1 MTTVSNILSY
11 NSAEA
16 NINSCIK
23 RSIPY
28 QDLRVFKNSL
38 VTCKRPKPLIAI
50 VESRC
55 SYVHPNLLFVRGLPF
70 KGSLIEKKQSNQQV
84 ENLVDK
90 VTILNLQTIIFPA
103 ESIEAVHKEV
113 EVPVFPLNLVSRIA
127 TECDLQTIL
136 LSVPFS
142 IPANTVIR
150 NNLLFLD
157 EKPMQSS
164 REAKLIRW
172 ILTSHNVHGLALT
185 MLHNFIDICCQKP
198 EKRNFINES
207 LVPRI
212 RYTGFAFSAT
222 AGVIHHVAI
231 GILFTPLVAA
241 TLGQKKEINEIW
253 YGYWAGASISV
264 MGVVIGMFG
273 MISGDY
279 LIRIT
284 MEKRIP
290 QFKRLLI
297 YYLNHVQTF
306 CTRLNEVDFPRL
318 SQEVENVNT
327 IVEMVS
333 IIRKLFGIAKNLLP
347 EMILQS
353 CY

>member
-28 QDLRVFKNSL
+28 QDLRVFKNAL
-38 VTCKRPKPLIAI
+38 VTCKRPKPVIAI
-50 VESRC
+50 VE
-55 SYVHPNLLFVRGLPF
+55 RGFSF

-90 VTILNLQTIIFPA
+90 VTKLNLQTIIFP
-103 ESIEAVHKEV
+103 EEPIEAVHKEV
-113 EVPVFPLNLVSRIA
+113 EVPVLPLNLVSRIA
-127 TECDLQTIL
+127 TECDLQAIL
-136 LSVPFS
+136 LSVPSS

-150 NNLLFLD
+150 NNLFFLD
-157 EKPMQSS
+157 EKLMQSS

-172 ILTSHNVHGLALT
+172 ILTSHNVYGLALT

-222 AGVIHHVAI
+222 AGVIYHVAI

-241 TLGQKKEINEIW
+241 TLGKKKEINEIW
-253 YGYWAGASISV
+253 YGYWNV
-264 MGVVIGMFG
+264 WY
-273 MISGDY
+273 D
-279 LIRIT
+279 IR
-284 MEKRIP
+284 
-290 QFKRLLI
+290 
-297 YYLNHVQTF
+297 
-306 CTRLNEVDFPRL
+306 RL
-318 SQEVENVNT
+318 SDQNNYGKENS
-327 IVEMVS
+327 S
-333 IIRKLFGIAKNLLP
+333 I
-347 EMILQS
+347 
-353 CY
+353 